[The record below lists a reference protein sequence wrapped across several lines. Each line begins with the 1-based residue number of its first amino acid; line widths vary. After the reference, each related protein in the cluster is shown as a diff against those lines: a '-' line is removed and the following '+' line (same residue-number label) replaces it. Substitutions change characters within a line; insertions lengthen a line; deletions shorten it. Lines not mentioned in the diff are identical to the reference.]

1 MSVWPIA
8 TDVWGYKMNTSFVNR
23 KDSIIASAIEII
35 SESGIASLT
44 TKMLAQKENIPESL
58 LYRYFG
64 GIDEVLVEVV
74 DIFRKFDIGIIAT
87 IEAKDILHLDKVM
100 EFLRTLANNYDGY
113 YELSSIVL
121 NYEYLLH
128 NVNTREAIA
137 ACIDM
142 RTNFVRKELNLAL
155 EEGEITDTFTSEELS
170 ILLFGGMTRDLLN
183 RRIWNDDKTHSQV
196 SKSTLNKL
204 VDMIRIKQDS

>member
-1 MSVWPIA
+1 
-8 TDVWGYKMNTSFVNR
+8 MNTSFVNR
-23 KDSIIASAIEII
+23 KDRIIASAIDII

-44 TKMLAQKENIPESL
+44 TKMLAQKENMSESL

-74 DIFRKFDIGIIAT
+74 AEFRKFDTGIIAT
-87 IEAKDILHLDKVM
+87 IEAKDMLHVDKAL
-100 EFLRTLANNYDGY
+100 EFFRTLANNYEGY

-128 NVNTREAIA
+128 NVNTREAVA

-142 RTNFVRKELNLAL
+142 RTNFVRKELNLAV
-155 EEGEITDTFTSEELS
+155 EEGEINDTLTPEELS

-183 RRIWNDDKTHSQV
+183 RRIWNDDKTHLQV
-196 SKSTLNKL
+196 SQFTLDKL
-204 VDMIRIKQDS
+204 VDMVRIKGDS